1 MSVGNDPLIDL
12 QAGMQRADT
21 YIVETAHSASVVG
34 SGSVPVLA
42 TPWLI
47 AYMEQTAH
55 RLIAAALPEMYTSV
69 GIQVTMEHLSPTPVG
84 GKVTID
90 ARVDEVVGR
99 RIDLII
105 EARDE
110 LEEIGR
116 AHHQRMAI
124 KTARF
129 LERLESKKTN

>member
-1 MSVGNDPLIDL
+1 MSVGNDALNNL

-21 YIVETAHSASVVG
+21 YIVEAAHSASVIG

-55 RLIAAALPEMYTSV
+55 RLVAATLPERYTSV
-69 GIQVTMEHLSPTPVG
+69 GTQVTMEHLSPTPVG
-84 GKVTID
+84 GKVTVE
-90 ARVDEVVGR
+90 ARVEKVDGR
-99 RIDLII
+99 RIVLTI
-105 EARDE
+105 EAHDE

-129 LERLESKKTN
+129 LERLANKKTI